1 MSEHKEEFIN
11 AVKAGDTAKV
21 CELLAGNGSL
31 AENINAPW
39 FGFDTPA
46 IVQAA
51 GQANRAMVDLLLE
64 RGADINAKSSWWAGA
79 WGVLHHAAQHG
90 DADLAAFLIERD
102 AVVDAH
108 AAAGLGM
115 MDKLTELVAAHPSV
129 VNEPGPDGMTPLH
142 FAATPQIAE
151 FLLNHGADLNARDK
165 DHNGTPAQW
174 AVSDRPDVCQFLI
187 ERGAEADIC
196 LLVAL
201 GDVERVQAALQAN
214 PAAVN
219 ARTDGE
225 APGGH
230 INAYTGVGSH
240 STPLIT
246 AARFNQVEIAKL
258 LLDAG
263 ADIAARGQHGGIA
276 LHWAAWHGH
285 VEMVNQLLERGAPVD
300 VTDEEFDSTPLG
312 WAAHGSAN
320 CRNPQGDYVAVVERL
335 IAAGANVPEK
345 AGGSEAVAEALRRRG
360 AQ

>member
-1 MSEHKEEFIN
+1 MSELKEQFVN
-11 AVKAGDTAKV
+11 AVKASDAAKV
-21 CELLAGNGSL
+21 RAMFASDPSL
-31 AENINAPW
+31 AELVNEPL
-39 FGFDTPA
+39 FSFDAPA
-46 IVQAA
+46 IVFAA
-51 GQANRAMVDLLLE
+51 GNREMVDALLE
-64 RGADINAKSSWWAGA
+64 HGADINAKSQWWAGA
-79 WGVLHHAAQHG
+79 WCVLHHAAQHG
-90 DADLAAFLIERD
+90 NSDLAAFLIERG

-115 MDKLTELVAAHPSV
+115 MDRLAELVAANPEV
-129 VNEPGPDGMTPLH
+129 VSERGPDGMTPLH
-142 FAATPQIAE
+142 FAAAPLVAE
-151 FLLNHGADLNARDK
+151 FLLAHGADPNIRDL
-165 DHNGTPAQW
+165 DHHGTPAQW
-174 AVSDRPDVCQFLI
+174 AVSARPEVCRFLI

-201 GDVERVQAALQAN
+201 GDIEQVKAALQAN

-246 AARFNQVEIAKL
+246 AARFNRVEIAKL

-263 ADIAARGQHGGIA
+263 ADVTARGQHGGMA

-300 VTDEEFDSTPLG
+300 VTDEEFGSTPLG
-312 WAAHGSAN
+312 WAKHGSEN
-320 CRNPQGDYVAVVERL
+320 CRNPNGDYVAVVE
-335 IAAGANVPEK
+335 
-345 AGGSEAVAEALRRRG
+345 ALQQHG
-360 AQ
+360 VTG